1 VGVGVGVGAVT
12 GAGVA
17 AGCSGVH
24 AASAS
29 TMQASAMPRM
39 VGAHRTGLPAVADR
53 IKCGVQ
59 AMRGLSAQ
67 HVTDAR

>member
-1 VGVGVGVGAVT
+1 
-12 GAGVA
+12 
-17 AGCSGVH
+17 
-24 AASAS
+24 
-29 TMQASAMPRM
+29 MPRM
-39 VGAHRTGLPAVADR
+39 VGARRTGLPAVADR